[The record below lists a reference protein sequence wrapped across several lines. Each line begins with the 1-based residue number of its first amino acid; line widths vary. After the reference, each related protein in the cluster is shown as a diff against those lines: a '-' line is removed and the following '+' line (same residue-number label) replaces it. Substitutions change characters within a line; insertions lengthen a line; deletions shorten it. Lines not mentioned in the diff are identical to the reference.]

1 MCTRRE
7 QEPVS
12 TANKPSWSLAGWKNV
27 CDFLVS
33 SCQPRSVLTGL
44 SELCHSS
51 LDNAHPHSALSG
63 HLPETKPRA
72 KYSRWAK
79 TKRKRT
85 KWNKTR
91 WNEMRT
97 KHIKRLLKFHKTT
110 RIFVIFHSK
119 FTTTSAG
126 GGDEARFFRV
136 LEPSKLMKWPTW
148 HVVLWSFVMCLES
161 GFIDQDLRLI
171 MTYQASSLF
180 TRFVP
185 TTRPAIG
192 SGTSTFVH
200 GLVLEFC
207 KTGG

>member
-1 MCTRRE
+1 MHAKRTGAGEYCKQAILKPGRLTKCLWLSCT
-7 QEPVS
+7 
-12 TANKPSWSLAGWKNV
+12 
-27 CDFLVS
+27 

-51 LDNAHPHSALSG
+51 LDNAHRHSALSG

-85 KWNKTR
+85 KWNKKR

-110 RIFVIFHSK
+110 LILVIF
-119 FTTTSAG
+119 TSAG

-148 HVVLWSFVMCLES
+148 HVVLWSFVLCLES
-161 GFIDQDLRLI
+161 GFIYQD
-171 MTYQASSLF
+171 SSLF